1 LVSKL
6 ALWPASNDGFDENT
20 KNIMES
26 TTYLPWTNNSPFV
39 LSKPVTSV
47 KLGEINFDGLI

>member
-1 LVSKL
+1 MVSKL